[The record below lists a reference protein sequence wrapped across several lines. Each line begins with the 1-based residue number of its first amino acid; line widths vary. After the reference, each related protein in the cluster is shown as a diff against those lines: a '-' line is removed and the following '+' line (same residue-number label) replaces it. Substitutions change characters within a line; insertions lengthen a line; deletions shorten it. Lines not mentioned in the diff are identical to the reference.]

1 MRQGVLTVE
10 DVQHLHSLSRPLHYP
25 DGIEPSQLYRSLYF
39 SIVHQQDVD
48 LVTPSFPLRRDVEG
62 CNNDRLKELP
72 GEQHIYQAMD
82 SAGYDVYGLPISRE
96 NAQSLL
102 DRMIA
107 APIIPLKVFTFNITQ
122 QLEH

>member
-1 MRQGVLTVE
+1 MELNPASCTVPFTFKLHISKVLILT
-10 DVQHLHSLSRPLHYP
+10 
-25 DGIEPSQLYRSLYF
+25 F
-39 SIVHQQDVD
+39 
-48 LVTPSFPLRRDVEG
+48 SFPLRRDVEG

-72 GEQHIYQAMD
+72 GVQHIYQAMD

-107 APIIPLKVFTFNITQ
+107 TPIIPLKVLHIQ
-122 QLEH
+122 YSLAAG